1 MNAGAKRP
9 TDVESPMWATVVH
22 RVVVAATGDTV
33 VLVVL
38 VVLVVVTAVVLVLV
52 VVDTVGTFVV
62 AAGAAVGVGA
72 AAWMVVVADA
82 AVGIASTRAGRV
94 DVVGAIS
101 PCASGSARQPT
112 LTMTTTMTT
121 SASEASRRERATSRV

>member
-38 VVLVVVTAVVLVLV
+38 VVVTAVELV
-52 VVDTVGTFVV
+52 VLDTVDTVGAVVV
-62 AAGAAVGVGA
+62 AAGAPAGA
-72 AAWMVVVADA
+72 GTTPRMVVVADA
-82 AVGIASTRAGRV
+82 AVGIATTRAGRV
-94 DVVGAIS
+94 DAACSIS
-101 PCASGSARQPT
+101 PCASGAARQPAP
-112 LTMTTTMTT
+112 TMTTTTGTT
-121 SASEASRRERATSRV
+121 NASEATRRERATSRV